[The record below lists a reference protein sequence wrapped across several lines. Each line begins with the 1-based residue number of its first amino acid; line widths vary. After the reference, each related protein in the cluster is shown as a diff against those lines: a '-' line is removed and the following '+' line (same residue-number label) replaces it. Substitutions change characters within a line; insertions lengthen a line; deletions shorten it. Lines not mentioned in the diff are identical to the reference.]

1 MESVLKPKKRIF
13 VSLTLASAFLGAVFI
28 YLCWRVALPGLAQ
41 INKTLPMLFGSV
53 GIVVALGLLAAVSA
67 IVLAILGFPIIKT
80 FYFWAWKAVNM
91 LFPFAVGLGRMFNI
105 PRQRIEQSF
114 IEVSN
119 HLVRQHKIKVPA
131 SRIMILTNI
140 ENCRQCGG
148 CCVGALLGLSH
159 KYGIHVGVATGGT
172 LARQMVKEIRPK
184 AIIAVACERDLTSGI
199 QDVFPLPVLG
209 VLNERPFGPCFN
221 TRVDIKKVEAAILD
235 FLDTEEADD
244 KTTDKQKN

>member
-41 INKTLPMLFGSV
+41 ISSTLPVLFGSV
-53 GIVVALGLLAAVSA
+53 GIVVVIALLAAVSA

-91 LFPFAVGLGRMFNI
+91 LFPFAVGLGRIFNI

-131 SRIMILTNI
+131 SRIMILTPHCIQLDTCAHKITRNI
-140 ENCRQCGG
+140 EN
-148 CCVGALLGLSH
+148 
-159 KYGIHVGVATGGT
+159 
-172 LARQMVKEIRPK
+172 
-184 AIIAVACERDLTSGI
+184 
-199 QDVFPLPVLG
+199 
-209 VLNERPFGPCFN
+209 
-221 TRVDIKKVEAAILD
+221 
-235 FLDTEEADD
+235 
-244 KTTDKQKN
+244 

>member
-131 SRIMILTNI
+131 SRIMILTPHCI
-140 ENCRQCGG
+140 Q
-148 CCVGALLGLSH
+148 LDTWLSH

-244 KTTDKQKN
+244 KTTGKQKN